1 MGTTIWSWPEPRHPR
16 PPARRKQARRDD
28 GQGDLFPDIGPAK
41 DGPLADARG
50 AYDSRAAPPNVRKL
64 GKRGRIRIGTSGYS
78 FADWV
83 GTFYPAGTA
92 RSRMLD
98 EYIHHFD
105 VVEINSSYYRVPD
118 PRMFARMEEKT
129 PPGFEFVVKLY
140 KGMTHEIEND
150 DSMYRA
156 FSDSV
161 VPLKDADK
169 FGGYLAQFPWK
180 FKKAKEAEAHLAAL
194 RERLGDDPLFV
205 EFRHD
210 SWIERETFEF
220 LRELGIGYCAVDE
233 PHLKGLVPPL
243 VAVTADAG
251 YVRFHGRNAK
261 NWWGRGGGDRYDY
274 DYSAGELSEWSE
286 KLLKLEEKVKKV
298 YAFFNNCH
306 AGHAARNAELMIEM
320 LGEELGQR

>member
-1 MGTTIWSWPEPRHPR
+1 MGTTIWSWPEPKHPR
-16 PPARRKQARRDD
+16 SPGHRKGARRDD
-28 GQGDLFPDIGPAK
+28 GQGDLFPGIGPAK
-41 DGPLADARG
+41 KGPLADPRG
-50 AYDSRAAPPNVRKL
+50 AYDSRPAPPNVRKL
-64 GKRGRIRIGTSGYS
+64 GRRGRIRIGTSGYS

-83 GTFYPAGTA
+83 GPFYPTGTP
-92 RSRMLD
+92 RSRMLA
-98 EYIHHFD
+98 EYVHHFD

-140 KGMTHEIEND
+140 KGMTHEIADD
-150 DSMYRA
+150 DSMYGA
-156 FSDSV
+156 FTDSV
-161 VPLKDADK
+161 APLKEAGK

-180 FKKAKEAEAHLAAL
+180 FKKGRDAQAHLRDL
-194 RERLGDDPLFV
+194 RERLGEDPLFV

-210 SWIERETFEF
+210 SWIERETFDL

-233 PHLKGLVPPL
+233 PHLKGLVPPV
-243 VAVTADAG
+243 VAATTDTG

-261 NWWGRGGGDRYDY
+261 NWWGKGGGDRYDY
-274 DYSAGELSEWSE
+274 EYSAKELSEWSE

-306 AGHAARNAELMIEM
+306 AGHAANNAELMIEM
-320 LGEELGQR
+320 LGEELGPR